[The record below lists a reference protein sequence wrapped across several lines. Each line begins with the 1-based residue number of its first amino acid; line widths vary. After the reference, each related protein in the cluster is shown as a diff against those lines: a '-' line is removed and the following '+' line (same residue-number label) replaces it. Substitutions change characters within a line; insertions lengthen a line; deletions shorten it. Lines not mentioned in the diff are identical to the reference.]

1 MTARPRRYR
10 LVVICLLAAAVAA
23 GGGAAA
29 WQLWLRPEPRPA
41 FTLPDLD
48 NEQRAISEWD
58 GQLIVLNFWA
68 SWCPPCVNEIPVF
81 TDLQDDYG
89 DQGLQVLGV
98 AVDRRDRAREFHQR
112 LDMNYPSLYG
122 VAGGMAISERYGNER
137 GTLPYT
143 VIIDRT
149 GVIVQRFR
157 REITREDIEP
167 LIREHL

>member
-1 MTARPRRYR
+1 MAARPRRRYR
-10 LVVICLLAAAVAA
+10 LAVILLLAAVA
-23 GGGAAA
+23 GGMGA
-29 WQLWLRPEPRPA
+29 WQLWPRAEPRPA

-48 NEQRAISEWD
+48 NEQRAIAEWD
-58 GQLIVLNFWA
+58 GRVIVLNFWA

-89 DQGLQVLGV
+89 NRGLQVLGV
-98 AVDRRDRAREFHQR
+98 AVDRRDRARAFHGR

-122 VAGGMAISERYGNER
+122 VAGGMAVAERYGNER

-143 VIIDRT
+143 VVIDRT
-149 GVIVQRFR
+149 GAIVHRFR

-167 LIREHL
+167 LIRKHL